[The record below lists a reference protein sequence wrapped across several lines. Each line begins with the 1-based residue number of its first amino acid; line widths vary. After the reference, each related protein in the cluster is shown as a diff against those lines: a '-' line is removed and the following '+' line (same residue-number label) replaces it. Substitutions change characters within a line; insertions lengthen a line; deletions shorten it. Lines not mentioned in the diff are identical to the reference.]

1 MLTCTWWTCSIEKSL
16 LKQALNM
23 GMDEGWTNRLLPG
36 GEPPPWSALSSE
48 SSVPFEVW
56 LTESQMI
63 SKFHSIIEIEFQYKF
78 PNKDEMIK
86 NYFCHQVVK
95 HLKLIIDVV

>member
-36 GEPPPWSALSSE
+36 GEPPPWRALSRE

-63 SKFHSIIEIEFQYKF
+63 SKFYSIEIEIQIEFQYKF
-78 PNKDEMIK
+78 PNKDQDDK
-86 NYFCHQVVK
+86 K
-95 HLKLIIDVV
+95 